1 MNKIFYL
8 IFPFL
13 ISGCSILVKP
23 SFPDIPKNLDES
35 CPELQEAKKDS
46 DKLSDLLKTVTI
58 NYGQYHEC
66 SIKVQAWSEW
76 YKKQKKI
83 FEGSE

>member
-1 MNKIFYL
+1 MNKIIYL
-8 IFPFL
+8 IFPVL
-13 ISGCSILVKP
+13 VSGCSVPVKP
-23 SFPDIPKNLDES
+23 SFPDIPKGLEES

-46 DKLSDLLKTVTI
+46 NKLSDLLKTVAI

-83 FEGSE
+83 FEDSK